1 MVGIVPQPDRGLGR
15 AVLVTQCAQARRAQH
30 ERSAVNWLNPDPA
43 CGQHS
48 EKMSAGKKQ
57 NISSHRAPAAHD
69 AISPRSDLLRR
80 FAARAAVAEQLPV
93 RTFSQDVN
101 REAAFVLA
109 IIPFDQVSASF
120 SYGSEPGQRTCPH
133 GALQGAGEHF
143 RKLESAQ
150 AFSQPSRIAL
160 PAVSERQISK
170 TGVLT
175 GDCPSR
181 FAVSGQVDDRE
192 AVAHVLLLMVFQ
204 VLVIS
209 GLAIS
214 LTSGSTTTFPLALH
228 T

>member
-57 NISSHRAPAAHD
+57 NISSHRSHAAHY

-101 REAAFVLA
+101 REAAFVR
-109 IIPFDQVSASF
+109 
-120 SYGSEPGQRTCPH
+120 SEERRVGKGGRSGRTTE
-133 GALQGAGEHF
+133 Q
-143 RKLESAQ
+143 Q
-150 AFSQPSRIAL
+150 DT
-160 PAVSERQISK
+160 V
-170 TGVLT
+170 V
-175 GDCPSR
+175 
-181 FAVSGQVDDRE
+181 
-192 AVAHVLLLMVFQ
+192 
-204 VLVIS
+204 
-209 GLAIS
+209 
-214 LTSGSTTTFPLALH
+214 
-228 T
+228 